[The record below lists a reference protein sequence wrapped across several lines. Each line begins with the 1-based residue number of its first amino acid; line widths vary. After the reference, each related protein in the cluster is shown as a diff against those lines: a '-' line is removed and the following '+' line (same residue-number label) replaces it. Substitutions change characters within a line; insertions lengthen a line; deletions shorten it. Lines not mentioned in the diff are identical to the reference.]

1 MTDAAPG
8 APVPVPSPAP
18 GIGAVEAIVGTFTKP
33 SDTFG
38 RLVARPTWWLPLVIS
53 IVLGAITYG
62 VAAPKIDLEGTIRES
77 IEKSG
82 RSVPAGTVE
91 RQVAFM
97 QKWSMAFT
105 AGVAVVGAAA
115 FFVIA
120 LVLWGGARAMGGD
133 VRYSQMM
140 AIWAHSGLP
149 SVVGSLFAIPLFLRL
164 PDGSLTQAAAE
175 KVLAS
180 NVGAF
185 LDDGAPAAVRTLGS
199 SLDIFTFAVLFL
211 LVLGFRRIPGL
222 SKAAATAIPIV
233 LWVVVVAAKVAW
245 KAVMG

>member
-1 MTDAAPG
+1 VTETAAAGPE
-8 APVPVPSPAP
+8 ASPAP
-18 GIGAVEAIVGTFTKP
+18 AIGAVEAIVGTLTQP
-33 SDTFG
+33 SATFG
-38 RLVARPTWWLPLVIS
+38 RLVARPTWWLPFLLSLVIG
-53 IVLGAITYG
+53 VLTYA
-62 VAAPKIDLEGTIRES
+62 VALPKIDLEGTIRES

-91 RQVAFM
+91 RQAAFM
-97 QKWSMAFT
+97 HKWSAAFT
-105 AGVAVVGAAA
+105 AGVAVIGAGA

-149 SVVGSLFAIPLFLRL
+149 SVIGSLFAIPLFLRL
-164 PDGSLTQAAAE
+164 PDGSLTQSAAE
-175 KVLAS
+175 KVLVS

-185 LDDGAPAAVRTLGS
+185 LDDGAPAALRTLGA
-199 SLDIFTFAVLFL
+199 SLDIFSFAVLLL

-222 SKAAATAIPIV
+222 SRGAATAIPIV

>member
-1 MTDAAPG
+1 VTDAA
-8 APVPVPSPAP
+8 AAAPSPAP
-18 GIGAVEAIVGTFTKP
+18 GIGAVEAVVGTFTKP

-38 RLVARPTWWLPLVIS
+38 RLVARPTWWLPFLIS
-53 IVLGAITYG
+53 LVLGIVTYA

-97 QKWSMAFT
+97 QKWSAAFT
-105 AGVAVVGAAA
+105 AGVAVVGAGA
-115 FFVIA
+115 FFAIA
-120 LVLWGGARAMGGD
+120 LVLWGSAKAMGGD
-133 VRYSQMM
+133 IRYSQML

-149 SVVGSLFAIPLFLRL
+149 SAIGSLVAIPLFLRL
-164 PDGSLTQAAAE
+164 PDGSLTQTAAQ

-180 NVGAF
+180 NVGAL
-185 LDDGAPAAVRTLGS
+185 LDDSSPAALRTLGS
-199 SLDIFTFAVLFL
+199 SLDVFSFAVLFL
-211 LVLGFRRIPGL
+211 LVLGFRRVPGL
-222 SKAAATAIPIV
+222 SKGAATAIPIV
-233 LWVVVVAAKVAW
+233 LWLVVVIGKVAW

>member
-1 MTDAAPG
+1 
-8 APVPVPSPAP
+8 V
-18 GIGAVEAIVGTFTKP
+18 VGT
-33 SDTFG
+33 
-38 RLVARPTWWLPLVIS
+38 L
-53 IVLGAITYG
+53 TYA
-62 VAAPKIDLEGTIRES
+62 VAAPKIDLERTIRAS

-97 QKWSMAFT
+97 HKWAPAFT

-120 LVLWGGARAMGGD
+120 LVLWGAAKAMGGD

-149 SVVGSLFAIPLFLRL
+149 SVVGSLVAIPLFLRE
-164 PDGSLTQAAAE
+164 PDASLTQAAAE
-175 KVLAS
+175 RVLAS

-185 LDDGAPAAVRTLGS
+185 LDDSAPAALRTLCG
-199 SLDIFTFAVLFL
+199 SLDVFTFAVLFL
-211 LVLGFRRIPGL
+211 LVLGFRRVPGL
-222 SKAAATAIPIV
+222 SRGAATAIPIV
-233 LWVVVVAAKVAW
+233 LWAVVVVAKVAW